1 MKGLPLL
8 LITALLLVLLVTSS
22 CNHQEVKEELK
33 IDHSVKQLIFFT
45 DNKKYK
51 QEISYY
57 DAIIELKRSYPELIK
72 DMKVITAAEA
82 SHISNYEVE
91 NYPAM
96 LLVYQDKVLVEIK
109 GTVSK
114 DKIIYPLDKAMDK
127 KIDNP

>member
-8 LITALLLVLLVTSS
+8 LITALLLVTSS
-22 CNHQEVKEELK
+22 CNHKEVKEELK
-33 IDHSVKQLIFFT
+33 IDDSVKQLIFFT
-45 DNKKYK
+45 DNKQYE

-72 DMKVITAAEA
+72 DMKVITEVEA
-82 SHISNYEVE
+82 SHLSNYEVE
-91 NYPAM
+91 NCPAM

-114 DKIIYPLDKAMDK
+114 DKIIYPLAKAMDK

>member
-8 LITALLLVLLVTSS
+8 LITALLFLTSS
-22 CNHQEVKEELK
+22 CNHKEVKEELK
-33 IDHSVKQLIFFT
+33 IDDNVKQLIFFT
-45 DNKKYK
+45 DNKQYE

-82 SHISNYEVE
+82 SHLSNYKVE
-91 NYPAM
+91 NCPAI

-114 DKIIYPLDKAMDK
+114 DKIIYPLAKAMDEK
-127 KIDNP
+127 N

>member
-8 LITALLLVLLVTSS
+8 LITALLFVTSS
-22 CNHQEVKEELK
+22 CNHKEVKEELK
-33 IDHSVKQLIFFT
+33 IDDSVKQLIFFT
-45 DNKKYK
+45 DNKQYE

-57 DAIIELKRSYPELIK
+57 DAIIELKKSYPELIK

-82 SHISNYEVE
+82 SHLSNYKVE
-91 NYPAM
+91 NCPAI

-114 DKIIYPLDKAMDK
+114 DKIISPLAKAMDEENE
-127 KIDNP
+127 NP

>member
-1 MKGLPLL
+1 MKGLPFL
-8 LITALLLVLLVTSS
+8 LITALLLVTSS
-22 CNHQEVKEELK
+22 CNHKEVKEELK
-33 IDHSVKQLIFFT
+33 IDDSVKQLIFFT
-45 DNKKYK
+45 DNKQYE

-82 SHISNYEVE
+82 SHLSNYKVE
-91 NYPAM
+91 NCPAI

-114 DKIIYPLDKAMDK
+114 DKIINPLAKAMDEK
-127 KIDNP
+127 NENP

>member
-1 MKGLPLL
+1 MKGLPFL
-8 LITALLLVLLVTSS
+8 LITALLLVTSS
-22 CNHQEVKEELK
+22 CNHKEVKEELK
-33 IDHSVKQLIFFT
+33 IDDSVKQLIFFT
-45 DNKKYK
+45 DNKQYE

-82 SHISNYEVE
+82 SHLSNYKVE
-91 NYPAM
+91 NCPAI

-114 DKIIYPLDKAMDK
+114 DKIINPLAKAMDEENE
-127 KIDNP
+127 NP

>member
-8 LITALLLVLLVTSS
+8 LITALLLVTSS
-22 CNHQEVKEELK
+22 CNHKEVKNELK
-33 IDHSVKQLIFFT
+33 IDDSVKQLIFFT
-45 DNKKYK
+45 DHKQYE

-57 DAIIELKRSYPELIK
+57 DAIIELKTSYPELIK

-82 SHISNYEVE
+82 SHLSNYKIE
-91 NYPAM
+91 NCPAI

-114 DKIIYPLDKAMDK
+114 DKIVYPLAKAMDEENE
-127 KIDNP
+127 NP

>member
-8 LITALLLVLLVTSS
+8 FITALLFVTSS
-22 CNHQEVKEELK
+22 CNHKEVKEELK
-33 IDHSVKQLIFFT
+33 IDDNVKQLIFFT
-45 DNKKYK
+45 DKKQYE

-82 SHISNYEVE
+82 SHLSNYEVE
-91 NYPAM
+91 NCPAM

-114 DKIIYPLDKAMDK
+114 DKIIYPLAKAMDK
-127 KIDNP
+127 KIEKP